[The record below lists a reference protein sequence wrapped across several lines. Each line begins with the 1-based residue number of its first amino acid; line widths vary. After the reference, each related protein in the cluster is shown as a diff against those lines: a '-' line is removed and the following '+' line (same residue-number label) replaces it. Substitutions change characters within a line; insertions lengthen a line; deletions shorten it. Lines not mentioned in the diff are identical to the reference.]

1 MADILKTVK
10 KFLIY
15 EEPLDP
21 EGFELLEDENEGMG
35 PDPGDQ
41 TEYPDIKRDKRAKTV
56 KKPIKVAGWGQ
67 SEKDKKSPQSQPAEE
82 TALVPELQAN
92 LARLRREFDI
102 PQNQDVVIREFVIG
116 KKMNA
121 AIVFMDGMADKT
133 TINDF
138 ILRQLMTEEHFNGF
152 ASESPPDLKYI
163 TDHILS
169 INQVTTIHDYG
180 KIIGQILNG
189 LTALLI
195 DGCAESLVIETRGF
209 EKRSIGKPITELAV
223 KGSQEAFTENLRTN
237 ITLIRRIIKN
247 NQLISEIFPLG
258 KRNKINCGLIYLK
271 GVANPALVKEVKR
284 RIRFLDIDYIGGTG
298 MLENLIEDNPWAP
311 FPQTLSTERPDRATS
326 FIMEGKVLLIVEG
339 TPFAAAMPV
348 GFFQMIQ
355 TSEDAFL
362 RWQYG
367 AFLRLIRLLGIFVAL
382 LVPGMYIALTLYH
395 QEAIPTDLL
404 AAIVKARENV
414 PFPTI
419 MEVLLMEISFELIR
433 EAGLRMPGLIGNT
446 LGIVGALILG
456 QAAVAANIVSPILV
470 IIVALTA
477 LGSFTVPNYVFSFG
491 IRIAR
496 FGFVLLGAIA
506 GFYGITAGIAVFGGL
521 VCGMKSFGVPF
532 LAPVTPKTNTNPDII
547 IRQPI
552 FKQNDRPDFNN
563 PVDSKRTG
571 PKVRGWIKN
580 RTRKDRE

>member
-1 MADILKTVK
+1 MADILKTIK
-10 KFLIY
+10 RFLIY
-15 EEPLDP
+15 EKPVEP
-21 EGFELLEDENEGMG
+21 EGFELLEDENEGMESDSG
-35 PDPGDQ
+35 EQ
-41 TEYPDIKRDKRAKTV
+41 TDYPEENRDKRTRTV
-56 KKPIKVAGWGQ
+56 KKPIKVANWGQ
-67 SEKDKKSPQSQPAEE
+67 SEKNGKNLQSRPAEE

-152 ASESPPDLKYI
+152 ASESLPDLKYI
-163 TDHILS
+163 TNHILS
-169 INQVTTIHDYG
+169 INQVTTIHEYG
-180 KIIGQILNG
+180 KIIAQILNG
-189 LTALLI
+189 LTALLV
-195 DGCAESLVIETRGF
+195 DGCAESLIIETRGF

-271 GVANPALVKEVKR
+271 GVANPELIKEVKR
-284 RIRFLDIDYIGGTG
+284 RIRLLDIDYIGGTG

-326 FIMEGKVLLIVEG
+326 FVMEEKVLLIVEG

-419 MEVLLMEISFELIR
+419 LEVLLMEISFELIR

-470 IIVALTA
+470 IVVALTA

-506 GFYGITAGIAVFGGL
+506 GFYGIAAGIAVFGGL
-521 VCGMKSFGVPF
+521 ICGMKSFGVPF
-532 LAPVTPKTNTNPDII
+532 LAPVAPKTNSSPDII

-552 FKQNDRPDFNN
+552 FKQKDRPDFNN

-571 PKVRGWIKN
+571 PKVRGWIKK